1 MKKFIQRVFALLLVC
16 MVFSSVLLP
25 VSAVEIASESSNAQ
39 SYAEQENAANAVE
52 VTATRTTGLP
62 FTVTAKNVTSFVTT
76 SSSGKCFV
84 SYQFASTKRIWVDG
98 YLYHS
103 EVSTTDSIKAGAC
116 YWNSNAGRYD
126 PGPAMATKSGGHI
139 YTSMLVSD
147 LVQGKTYYGYIKNL
161 LTTGSV
167 NDGSFEIR

>member
-1 MKKFIQRVFALLLVC
+1 MKKHIQRVFALLLVC

-25 VSAVEIASESSNAQ
+25 VSAAEIGSASSNTQ
-39 SYAEQENAANAVE
+39 PYAEYEDNANDIV
-52 VTATRTTGLP
+52 VTTTRATGLP

-76 SSSGKCFV
+76 SSSGKSFV

-103 EVSTTDSIKAGAC
+103 VASASESIKAGAC
-116 YWNSNAGRYD
+116 YWNSDAGRYD

-161 LTTGSV
+161 LPNGSV